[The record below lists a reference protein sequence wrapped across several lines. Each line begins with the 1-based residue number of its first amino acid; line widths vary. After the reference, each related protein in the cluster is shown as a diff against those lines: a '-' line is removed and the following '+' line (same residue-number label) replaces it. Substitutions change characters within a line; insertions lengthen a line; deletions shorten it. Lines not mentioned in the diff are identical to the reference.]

1 MKTQRYN
8 FERQVE
14 RQVERASLE
23 SQEWLK
29 REFRTILESE
39 KDYTRKADYIGFSIV
54 SIDNKIDGI
63 EEEIKELLELKANL
77 KAAKEI
83 ALITGAEIF
92 QEYGIDKIEGLGI
105 SSITI
110 AKESIKTKTKLKVL
124 NEDALIKDGYFKVI
138 LDQDAIIQA
147 YSKADE
153 RAKILNYCEVSLIT
167 EKSNAKLKINKKRGV
182 NNTDIEKVEEVA

>member
-14 RQVERASLE
+14 RASCE

-39 KDYTRKADYIGFSIV
+39 KDYTRKADYISFSIV

-63 EEEIKELLELKANL
+63 EEEIKELQELKANL

-92 QEYGIDKIEGLGI
+92 KEYGIDKIEGLEYHQLLLE
-105 SSITI
+105 
-110 AKESIKTKTKLKVL
+110 KNQLKQKQ
-124 NEDALIKDGYFKVI
+124 N
-138 LDQDAIIQA
+138 
-147 YSKADE
+147 
-153 RAKILNYCEVSLIT
+153 
-167 EKSNAKLKINKKRGV
+167 
-182 NNTDIEKVEEVA
+182 

>member
-14 RQVERASLE
+14 KASLE

-29 REFRTILESE
+29 REFRTILESD

-63 EEEIKELLELKANL
+63 DEEIKELQELKAKL

-83 ALITGAEIF
+83 ALTTGAEIF
-92 QEYGIDKIEGLGI
+92 EEYGINKLEGLGI

-110 AKESIKTKTKLKVL
+110 TKESTKTKTKLKVL
-124 NEDALIKDGYFKVI
+124 NENALIKEGYFKVV
-138 LDQDAIIQA
+138 LDTDSIIEA

-153 RAKILNYCEVSLIT
+153 RTKILNYCEVSLIT

-182 NNTDIEKVEEVA
+182 NNTELETIEEVA

>member
-14 RQVERASLE
+14 KASLE

-29 REFRTILESE
+29 REFRTILESD

-54 SIDNKIDGI
+54 SIDNKIEGI
-63 EEEIKELLELKANL
+63 DEEIKELQELKAKL

-83 ALITGAEIF
+83 ALTTGAEIF
-92 QEYGIDKIEGLGI
+92 EEYGINKLEGLGI

-110 AKESIKTKTKLKVL
+110 TKESTKTKTKLKVL
-124 NEDALIKDGYFKVI
+124 NENALIKEGYFKVV
-138 LDQDAIIQA
+138 LDTDSIIEA

-153 RAKILNYCEVSLIT
+153 RTKILNYCEVSLIT

-182 NNTDIEKVEEVA
+182 NNTELETIEEVA

>member
-14 RQVERASLE
+14 KASLE
-23 SQEWLK
+23 SQDWLK
-29 REFRTILESE
+29 REFRTILESD
-39 KDYTRKADYIGFSIV
+39 KDFTRKADYIGFSIV
-54 SIDNKIDGI
+54 SIDDKIEGI
-63 EEEIKELLELKANL
+63 DEEIKELQELKAKL

-92 QEYGIDKIEGLGI
+92 AEYGINKLEGMGI

-124 NEDALIKDGYFKVI
+124 NEDALIKEGYFKVV
-138 LDQDAIIQA
+138 LDTDSIIDA
-147 YSKADE
+147 YTKADE

-167 EKSNAKLKINKKRGV
+167 EKSNSKLKINKKRGV
-182 NNTDIEKVEEVA
+182 NNSELETIEEVA

>member
-14 RQVERASLE
+14 RASCE

-39 KDYTRKADYIGFSIV
+39 KNYTRKADYIGFSIV

-63 EEEIKELLELKANL
+63 DEEIKELQELKANL

-83 ALITGAEIF
+83 ALTTGAEIF

-110 AKESIKTKTKLKVL
+110 GKESIKTKTKLKIL
-124 NEDALIKDGYFKVI
+124 NEDALIKEGYFKVV

-153 RAKILNYCEVSLIT
+153 REALLNYCEVSLIT

-182 NNTDIEKVEEVA
+182 NNTEIERVEEVAS

>member
-14 RQVERASLE
+14 KASLE
-23 SQEWLK
+23 SQDWLK
-29 REFRTILESE
+29 REFRTILESD
-39 KDYTRKADYIGFSIV
+39 KDFTRKADYIGFSIV
-54 SIDNKIDGI
+54 SIDDKIEGI
-63 EEEIKELLELKANL
+63 DEEIKELQELKAKL
-77 KAAKEI
+77 KASKEI

-92 QEYGIDKIEGLGI
+92 AEYGINKLEGMGI

-124 NEDALIKDGYFKVI
+124 NEDALIKEGYFKVV
-138 LDQDAIIQA
+138 LDTDSIIDA
-147 YSKADE
+147 YTKADE

-182 NNTDIEKVEEVA
+182 NNTELETIEEVA

>member
-14 RQVERASLE
+14 KASLE
-23 SQEWLK
+23 SQDWLK
-29 REFRTILESE
+29 REFRTILESD
-39 KDYTRKADYIGFSIV
+39 KDFTRKADYIGFSIV
-54 SIDNKIDGI
+54 SIDDKIEGI
-63 EEEIKELLELKANL
+63 DEEIKELQELKAKL
-77 KAAKEI
+77 KAATEI

-92 QEYGIDKIEGLGI
+92 AEYGINKLEGMGI

-124 NEDALIKDGYFKVI
+124 NEDALIKEGYFKVV
-138 LDQDAIIQA
+138 LDTDSIIDA
-147 YSKADE
+147 YTKADE

-182 NNTDIEKVEEVA
+182 NNSELETIEEVA

>member
-8 FERQVE
+8 FE

-54 SIDNKIDGI
+54 SIDNKINGI
-63 EEEIKELLELKANL
+63 DEEIKELQELKANL

-92 QEYGIDKIEGLGI
+92 KEYGIDKIEGLGI

-110 AKESIKTKTKLKVL
+110 AKESTKTKTKLKVL
-124 NEDALIKDGYFKVI
+124 NENALIKEGYFKVV
-138 LDQDAIIQA
+138 LDTDSIIEA

-167 EKSNAKLKINKKRGV
+167 EKSDAKLKINKKRGV
-182 NNTDIEKVEEVA
+182 NNTEIERVEEIAS

>member
-1 MKTQRYN
+1 MNLNTINTDLQDL
-8 FERQVE
+8 QVILSKIGK
-14 RQVERASLE
+14 VAGYVKIFNVDDNITSDI
-23 SQEWLK
+23 K
-29 REFRTILESE
+29 NEFSNE
-39 KDYTRKADYIGFSIV
+39 
-54 SIDNKIDGI
+54 
-63 EEEIKELLELKANL
+63 L

-83 ALITGAEIF
+83 ALTTGAEIF

-124 NEDALIKDGYFKVI
+124 NENALIKEGYFKVV

-153 RAKILNYCEVSLIT
+153 REALLNYCEVSLIS
-167 EKSNAKLKINKKRGV
+167 EKSDAKLKINKKRGV
-182 NNTDIEKVEEVA
+182 NNTEIERVEEIAS

>member
-14 RQVERASLE
+14 KASCE

-29 REFRTILESE
+29 REFRTILESD
-39 KDYTRKADYIGFSIV
+39 KDFTRKTDYIGFSIV
-54 SIDNKIDGI
+54 SIDDKINGLD
-63 EEEIKELLELKANL
+63 EEIKELQELKTKL
-77 KAAKEI
+77 KTAKEI

-92 QEYGIDKIEGLGI
+92 EEYGIDKIEGLGI

-124 NEDALIKDGYFKVI
+124 NENALIKEGYFKVI
-138 LDQDAIIQA
+138 LDTDSIIQA

-153 RAKILNYCEVSLIT
+153 RAKILNYCEVSLIS

>member
-14 RQVERASLE
+14 KASCE

-29 REFRTILESE
+29 REFRTILESD
-39 KDYTRKADYIGFSIV
+39 KDFTRKADYIGFSIA

-63 EEEIKELLELKANL
+63 EEEIKELQELKANL

-83 ALITGAEIF
+83 ALTKGAEIF

-110 AKESIKTKTKLKVL
+110 TKESIKTKTKLKVL
-124 NEDALIKDGYFKVI
+124 NEDALIKEGYFKVV
-138 LDQDAIIQA
+138 LDTDSIIEA

-182 NNTDIEKVEEVA
+182 NNTELETIEEVA

>member
-1 MKTQRYN
+1 MSK
-8 FERQVE
+8 
-14 RQVERASLE
+14 
-23 SQEWLK
+23 
-29 REFRTILESE
+29 
-39 KDYTRKADYIGFSIV
+39 IGKVAGYVKIFNVDDNITSDIKNEFSI
-54 SIDNKIDGI
+54 
-63 EEEIKELLELKANL
+63 EL

-83 ALITGAEIF
+83 ALTTGAEIF
-92 QEYGIDKIEGLGI
+92 KEYGIDKIEGLGI

-110 AKESIKTKTKLKVL
+110 GKESIKTKTKLKIL
-124 NEDALIKDGYFKVI
+124 NEDSLIKEGYFKVI

-153 RAKILNYCEVSLIT
+153 RAKILNYCEVSLIS